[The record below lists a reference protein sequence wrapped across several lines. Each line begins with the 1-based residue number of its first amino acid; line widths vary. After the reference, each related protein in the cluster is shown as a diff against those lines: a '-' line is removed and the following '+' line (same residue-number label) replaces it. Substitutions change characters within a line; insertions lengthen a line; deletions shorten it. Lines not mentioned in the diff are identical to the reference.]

1 LVVKADNS
9 ALHSPERD
17 LEANGGQGGEPQK
30 LTTFV
35 FRKQKESEKG
45 RKEGRKSSFSA
56 FFLSFFF
63 LLFILESSGLCRID
77 ACKLKGMVKNWS

>member
-35 FRKQKESEKG
+35 FRKQKESQEANKDHKPKG
-45 RKEGRKSSFSA
+45 G
-56 FFLSFFF
+56 
-63 LLFILESSGLCRID
+63 SG
-77 ACKLKGMVKNWS
+77 KPQVK